1 MYQNDLNEIIMTVEE
16 FHKLTVTE
24 RETVEELIEIYGGE
38 TSLATV
44 LTYIKEKEE
53 VM

>member
-1 MYQNDLNEIIMTVEE
+1 MTTEE
-16 FHKLTVTE
+16 FHNLTLTE
-24 RETVEELIEIYGGE
+24 RETVEELITVYGGE